1 MFSPADILGPSGRI
15 AARLGNYEQ
24 RPEQLAMA
32 DAVAAAIAERR
43 HLVVEAGTG
52 VGKSF
57 AYLVPAILA
66 VADGKQESE
75 RPTTRIVVSTHT
87 IGLQEQLI
95 QKDLPFLNSV
105 VPLEFTAVLVKGR
118 SNYLSKR
125 RLNNAVDRAVSL
137 FRDEEE
143 FDQLRKLTAWS
154 KKTTDGSL
162 ADLGFRP
169 LPQVWDEAASDSG
182 NCMGRNCP
190 NYKDCFYYLARRRA
204 QHAQILVV
212 NHALLFSDLALRRE
226 GVSILPDYNV
236 VVFDEAHTI
245 EAVAA
250 DHLGLGVT
258 SGQVEYLLNKLYND
272 RTQKGLLV
280 AAGSRE
286 GQLEVERCRVAA
298 DQFFMDLEQWLLAQQ
313 RGNGRVREPEIVAN
327 PLSPALGALAHR
339 VKAHGQRLSNEG
351 ERQDYIAAG
360 DRLVALAGEIESW
373 RVQQMPGSVYWLE
386 SSWSRRGRRRLTL
399 AAAPIDVGP
408 ILREHL
414 FSKVQTAVL
423 TSATLAVGEQA
434 SFEFFQAR
442 AGLSGA
448 AALRLGS
455 PFDYPR
461 QATLVLL
468 EGMPDPSEA
477 QAYQRKSLEMIRRYV
492 VRSEGRAFVLF
503 TSHDALRKA
512 AAELN
517 PWLVEEGLTLFAQ
530 GEGLSAGQ
538 LIERFK
544 TTPRAVLFGTDTFW
558 QGVDVPGDALSNV
571 IITRLPFSV
580 PDRPLVEARLEA
592 IRASGG
598 VPFRDYQLPEAVLKL
613 KQGFGRLIRTRNDRG
628 MVVILDPRIRTKTY
642 GQTFL
647 DSLPKCRVVV
657 EPA

>member
-1 MFSPADILGPSGRI
+1 MLSSADILGPSGRI

-32 DAVAAAIAERR
+32 EAVAAAIAERR

-66 VADGKQESE
+66 VAGGKQEAE

-105 VPLEFTAVLVKGR
+105 IPLEFTAVLVKGR

-143 FDQLRKLTAWS
+143 FGQLRKLTAWS
-154 KKTTDGSL
+154 KKSTDGSL

-226 GVSILPDYNV
+226 GVSILPDYHV
-236 VVFDEAHTI
+236 VILDEAHTL
-245 EAVAA
+245 ESVAA

-280 AAGSRE
+280 AAASRE

-298 DQFFMDLEQWLLAQQ
+298 DQFFVELEQWLLARQ
-313 RGNGRVREPEIVAN
+313 RGNGRVREPEIVEN

-339 VKAHGQRLSNEG
+339 VKVHGQRLSDEAV
-351 ERQDYIAAG
+351 RQDFIAAG

-373 RVQQMPGSVYWLE
+373 RMQQMPGAVYWLE
-386 SSWSRRGRRRLTL
+386 TSWSRRGRRRLTL

-414 FSKVQTAVL
+414 FSKVHTAVL

-448 AALRLGS
+448 TALRLGS

-468 EGMPDPSEA
+468 EGMPDPSDA
-477 QAYQRKSLEMIRRYV
+477 AAYQRKSLEMIRRYV
-492 VRSEGRAFVLF
+492 ARSEGRAFVLF

-517 PWLVEEGLTLFAQ
+517 PWLVEQELTLFAQ
-530 GEGLSAGQ
+530 GEDLSAGQ

-544 TTPRAVLFGTDTFW
+544 NTPRAVLFGTDTFW

-580 PDRPLVEARLEA
+580 PDRPLVEARLES
-592 IRASGG
+592 IRAAGG

-613 KQGFGRLIRTRNDRG
+613 KQGFGRLIRSRNDRG

-642 GQTFL
+642 GRTFL
-647 DSLPKCRVVV
+647 DSLPKCRLVV
-657 EPA
+657 EQA

>member
-1 MFSPADILGPSGRI
+1 MLSPADILGPSGRI

-24 RPEQLAMA
+24 RPEQLEMA
-32 DAVAAAIAERR
+32 EAVAAAIKDRR

-66 VADGKQESE
+66 VADGTQESE

-105 VPLEFTAVLVKGR
+105 IPLEFTAVLVKGR

-137 FRDEEE
+137 FREEEE

-154 KKTTDGSL
+154 KKSNDGSR

-236 VVFDEAHTI
+236 VIFDEAHTI
-245 EAVAA
+245 ESVAA

-258 SGQVEYLLNKLYND
+258 TGQVDYLLNKLYND

-298 DQFFMDLEQWLLAQQ
+298 DNFFMDLEQWLLEKQ
-313 RGNGRVREPEIVAN
+313 RGNGRVREPEIVPN

-351 ERQDYIAAG
+351 ERQDFIAAG
-360 DRLVALAGEIESW
+360 DRLVALAGEIEAW
-373 RVQQMPGSVYWLE
+373 RVQQIPGAVYWLD
-386 SSWSRRGRRRLTL
+386 STWSRRGRRRLTL
-399 AAAPIDVGP
+399 AAAPVDVGP

-448 AALRLGS
+448 TALRLGS

-477 QAYQRKSLEMIRRYV
+477 AAYQRKSLEMIRRYV
-492 VRSEGRAFVLF
+492 GRSEGRAFVLF

-530 GEGLSAGQ
+530 GEDLSAGQ

-544 TTPRAVLFGTDTFW
+544 NTPKAVLFGTDTFW

-613 KQGFGRLIRTRNDRG
+613 KQGFGRLIRSRNDRG
-628 MVVILDPRIRTKTY
+628 MVVILDPRMRTKPY
-642 GQTFL
+642 GRTFL
-647 DSLPKCRVVV
+647 ESLPKCRLVV
-657 EPA
+657 EQA